1 MITVTFKE
9 ELEMILEKEVTVLKD
24 LKELSFMKT
33 DMIINNQIQ
42 ELEQTTKKEEA
53 LINEIGILEEER
65 EKLFDTWGLA
75 IDTPISDVIEKI
87 PEDNKG
93 LILIKDNMTEIFEEL
108 YLRNTLNNDLIK
120 ENLDWIDFN
129 MNLVTSIQT
138 PQNYGKDNKKSS
150 TNSIFDRKV

>member
-1 MITVTFKE
+1 MIVTFKE
-9 ELEMILEKEVTVLKD
+9 ELENILKKEVTVLKD

-42 ELEQTTKKEEA
+42 DLEKTTKKEESM
-53 LINEIGILEEER
+53 INAIGLLEEER

-75 IDTPISDVIEKI
+75 ADTPISDVIEKI
-87 PEDNKG
+87 PEDNNG
-93 LILIKDNMTEIFEEL
+93 LIIIKDKMTEIFEEL

-138 PQNYGKDNKKSS
+138 PQNYGKDNKKPSI
-150 TNSIFDRKV
+150 NSIFDRKV

>member
-1 MITVTFKE
+1 MTFKE